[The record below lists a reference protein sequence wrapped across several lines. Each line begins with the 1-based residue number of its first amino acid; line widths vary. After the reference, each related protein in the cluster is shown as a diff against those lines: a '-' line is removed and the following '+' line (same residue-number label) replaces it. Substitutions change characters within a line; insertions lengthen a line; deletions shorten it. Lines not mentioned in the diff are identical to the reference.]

1 MASAIRQICHRINMK
16 LNRYDFAKPIREYIL
31 EHFPNANIEEWE
43 HEKNESINFR
53 IHENDVTYVLRVMD
67 ECLDKLE
74 LVDIKPMLES
84 YNVAQVVKDIRD
96 FPIIVTNSGCI
107 FGSP

>member
-1 MASAIRQICHRINMK
+1 MAIRSEFR
-16 LNRYDFAKPIREYIL
+16 KPIVEYIS
-31 EHFPNANIEEWE
+31 EHFPDANIEEWE

-53 IHENDVTYVLRVMD
+53 IHKNDVTYVLRVMD
-67 ECLDKLE
+67 ECFE
-74 LVDIKPMLES
+74 NQQVAEFKPLLES
-84 YNVAQVVKDIRD
+84 YNVAQVVRDIRD